1 MLSDSFVSEYIS
13 IQIKQRICLKQ
24 TECYNIPVVFVM
36 ATGYSL
42 RIMKNMCQ
50 FILFLREPI
59 GDSEN
64 ANKGTKKSQRYE
76 WGGVNVRKRKR
87 IFEEIFRK
95 ARERLMEMSRGKR
108 VLDMMLRRHLVSL
121 IYCMNEKRGLTN
133 TLTFQHHL
141 RFGP

>member
-1 MLSDSFVSEYIS
+1 M
-13 IQIKQRICLKQ
+13 
-24 TECYNIPVVFVM
+24 
-36 ATGYSL
+36 
-42 RIMKNMCQ
+42 
-50 FILFLREPI
+50 
-59 GDSEN
+59 
-64 ANKGTKKSQRYE
+64 
-76 WGGVNVRKRKR
+76 RKRKR

-121 IYCMNEKRGLTN
+121 TYCMNEKRGLTN